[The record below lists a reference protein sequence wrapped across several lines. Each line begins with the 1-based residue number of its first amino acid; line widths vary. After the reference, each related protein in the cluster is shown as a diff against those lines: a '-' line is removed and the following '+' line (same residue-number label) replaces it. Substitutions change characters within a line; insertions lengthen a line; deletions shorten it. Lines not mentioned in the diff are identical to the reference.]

1 MKRVARSRHIGIDI
15 LRIIAMLGV
24 IFLHTIDS
32 FTMRGD
38 FFLTKAWFLFEP
50 LSAIS
55 RSSLAL
61 FFIISGYLV
70 VGKNRTV
77 KENLQITVRRIVIPL
92 IFFSIFSSFF
102 FIFKTG
108 KSIWTAFDPTYVFH
122 DMMKLPDNWLW
133 FLETL
138 LFLYLLNPLW
148 QQLFTDSSKRS
159 VARYV
164 VAFFFLFT
172 GLVILL
178 KFVVYTPQ
186 FFNRFTTW
194 IAYLCCY
201 LYGALVRNKWNYH
214 KSIYFY
220 LIMFLAGLTIQII
233 GVYFAIVNNLK
244 GTPLQFAGYF
254 ADNTSIPFL
263 FMAIGLFNMFIPLKT
278 VKILGKRAT
287 AFIATL
293 AGLSYGIYLTHEF
306 ISQTLADIMGWSVDS
321 MHMNVY
327 LFNFG
332 FFAITLFGSALFT
345 FILLRIPKVR
355 AILGV

>member
-1 MKRVARSRHIGIDI
+1 MKRVASGRHIGVDI

-24 IFLHTIDS
+24 VFLHTIDS

-92 IFFSIFSSFF
+92 IFFSILSSFF

-108 KSIWTAFDPTYVFH
+108 KNIWTAVDPIYVFGG
-122 DMMKLPDNWLW
+122 MMKLPDNWLW

-148 QQLFTDSSKRS
+148 QQLFIDSTKRS
-159 VARYV
+159 VARYI

-172 GLVILL
+172 CLVIFL

-201 LYGALVRNKWNYH
+201 LYGALVRNKWNYR
-214 KSIYFY
+214 KSVYFY
-220 LIMFLAGLTIQII
+220 LTMFFAGLTIQII
-233 GVYFAIVNNLK
+233 GVYFSIVNNLK

-263 FMAIGLFNMFIPLKT
+263 LMAIGLFNIFIPVKSVKAFSKKT
-278 VKILGKRAT
+278 ASLIT
-287 AFIATL
+287 AV

-306 ISQTLADIMGWSVDS
+306 ISQTLADVMGWSVDS

-332 FFAITLFGSALFT
+332 FFAITLFGSALVT
-345 FILLRIPKVR
+345 IVLLRIPKLR
-355 AILGV
+355 AIIGA